1 MDELA
6 RKGLIRRGTRASF
19 LSNRLVLIV
28 PAGAPL
34 DIAIRR
40 GFPLAR
46 RLGAGRLAMADPDAV
61 PAGRYGRQAL
71 VSPGVCTQVA
81 PNIVRAANVRAGT
94 RRASCRDRVGPYV
107 YILEIAVSV
116 K

>member
-46 RLGAGRLAMADPDAV
+46 RLGAGRLAMADPGAV
-61 PAGRYGRQAL
+61 PAGSYGRPAL
-71 VSPGVCTQVA
+71 VFLAVLPQSA
-81 PNIVRAANVRAGT
+81 PPVVRASHVPAPRAPVHRPEARAGL
-94 RRASCRDRVGPYV
+94 V
-107 YILEIAVSV
+107 
-116 K
+116 